1 MRHFRPRVCLKDRKW
16 RRAPKEDGS
25 GAVPRVGLSHAAD
38 PHLSFARVRGPSP
51 SPPFISPRESNRAI
65 DATAIIRNRPRRCC
79 LAGNDARVFHLLF
92 SSFRVILFFRFL
104 YTEWK
109 RIVDSC
115 PCVDS
120 KELDIELEIC
130 YILDFQFNI
139 KFLCYILD
147 KGTIFLFVCDN
158 FVIPKEYIVR
168 ERRFHT
174 RFLKIWKGIEA
185 KFL

>member
-1 MRHFRPRVCLKDRKW
+1 MAEGTERRWFRCGAPCGTLPRR
-16 RRAPKEDGS
+16 GS
-25 GAVPRVGLSHAAD
+25 SPFFRSSA
-38 PHLSFARVRGPSP
+38 GPSSP
-51 SPPFISPRESNRAI
+51 PPPFISPRESNRAI

-79 LAGNDARVFHLLF
+79 LAGNDVRVFHLLF

-109 RIVDSC
+109 RIVDFC